1 MAKRRALYTVLIIED
16 EADIRSFLVRFLEL
30 EGYNVLKAVDGNT
43 GLAMLKENPIDLVL
57 LDLRIPEPD
66 GWSILRSMKNT
77 RKLSAIPVVVV
88 TATAEKE
95 QRQRTLNMGA
105 DQYLTKP
112 LSVQS
117 LNQAISETLHKKTGR
132 FPSSKGY
139 IVGHAA

>member
-1 MAKRRALYTVLIIED
+1 MAKRRVLYTVLIIED
-16 EADIRSFLVRFLEL
+16 EADIQSFFVRFLEL
-30 EGYNVLKAVDGNT
+30 EGYNGNT
-43 GLAMLKENPIDLVL
+43 GLAMLKENSIDLVL

-66 GWSILRSMKNT
+66 GWSILRSMKHT

-117 LNQAISETLHKKTGR
+117 LSQAITETLHKKTGR